1 MPMKLNITIVFIFL
15 CLLIQSEY
23 GPCEGREIVPDDV
36 LEINVYGH
44 DDLTIT
50 TRVSSEGEISYPLL
64 GALKVVG
71 KTVRELEKEIQALLD
86 RDYIV
91 NPHVVVFT
99 KEYHINIVSVMGE
112 VKKPTT
118 IDLNKN
124 KVTTILEAISMAG
137 GFSDTANK
145 NKIQIIRT
153 APDGT
158 KEYITVKLDTLIK
171 KLKNGKVGA
180 EDKSTLTPGDVIMV
194 SERIF

>member
-1 MPMKLNITIVFIFL
+1 MKLSCTTIFVFMCMIAL
-15 CLLIQSEY
+15 SVCV
-23 GPCEGREIVPDDV
+23 PCEGREIVPEDV

-44 DDLTIT
+44 NDLSIT

-64 GALKVVG
+64 GILRVEG
-71 KTVRELEKEIQALLD
+71 MTVRELEKNIQQLLD

-99 KEYHINIVSVMGE
+99 KEYHLNIISVMGE

-124 KVTTILEAISMAG
+124 KVSTILEAISMAG

-145 NKIQIIRT
+145 NKIQIIRAT
-153 APDGT
+153 PDGS
-158 KEYITVKLDTLIK
+158 KEYITVKLDSLIK
-171 KLKNGKVGA
+171 KLKSGEA
-180 EDKSTLTPGDVIMV
+180 ELDDRLSLKPGDVVMV
-194 SERIF
+194 SGRIF